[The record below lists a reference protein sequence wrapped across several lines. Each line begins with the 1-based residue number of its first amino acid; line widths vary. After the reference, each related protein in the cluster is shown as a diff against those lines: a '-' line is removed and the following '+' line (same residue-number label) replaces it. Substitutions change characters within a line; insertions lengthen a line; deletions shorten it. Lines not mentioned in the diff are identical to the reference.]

1 MPEKQE
7 KKTKRK
13 AINKKLRFEIFKRDN
28 FTCQYCGRK
37 APDVILQIDH
47 LKPVARGGKNDI
59 LNLVTSCIECNQGKG
74 AREISDASILKQK
87 QHQAEILSARLE
99 QIEMLRDWHI
109 ELANQ
114 TNAEIEAVNSL
125 YLSLTNNE
133 FCISNDYKISTIG
146 PLIKKYG
153 LALVLE
159 ALTDGSKTYGNCL
172 KALNKLPGICVCKN
186 DPILNRRLHILHRMR
201 KRFPYF
207 NEHEA
212 RDLLYSGYVKFGI
225 DFYDFLDAEL
235 QNFHGSWN
243 QVKIQFSNM
252 LNSPD

>member
-125 YLSLTNNE
+125 YLSLTSNE

-146 PLIKKYG
+146 PLIKKY
-153 LALVLE
+153 ALRWFW
-159 ALTDGSKTYGNCL
+159 K
-172 KALNKLPGICVCKN
+172 
-186 DPILNRRLHILHRMR
+186 H
-201 KRFPYF
+201 
-207 NEHEA
+207 
-212 RDLLYSGYVKFGI
+212 
-225 DFYDFLDAEL
+225 
-235 QNFHGSWN
+235 
-243 QVKIQFSNM
+243 
-252 LNSPD
+252 